1 MAVATTQTALK
12 GTQSIGFATL
22 IETAKTRFARYR
34 MYRRTFNELSA
45 LSNRELADLGLHRS
59 AIRRVSLQAAQEYT
73 AR

>member
-1 MAVATTQTALK
+1 MAVATTQATLNS
-12 GTQSIGFATL
+12 TQTIGFASV
-22 IETAKTRFARYR
+22 IKTAKTRFARYR
-34 MYRRTFNELSA
+34 LYRRTFNELSA